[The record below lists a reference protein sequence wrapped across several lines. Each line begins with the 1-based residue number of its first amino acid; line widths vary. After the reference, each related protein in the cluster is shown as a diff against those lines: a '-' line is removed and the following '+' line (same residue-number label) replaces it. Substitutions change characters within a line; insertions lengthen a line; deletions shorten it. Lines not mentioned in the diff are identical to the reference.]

1 MKLITEEIEQ
11 AEYIVE
17 ETDGKKNYAI
27 KGIFMQSDIKNKNGR
42 PIGIRTP
49 NDWTKTSSVTI
60 TPSAYTG
67 IAK

>member
-17 ETDGKKNYAI
+17 EQDGKKNYAI

-42 PIGIRTP
+42 NTFIERK
-49 NDWTKTSSVTI
+49 NE
-60 TPSAYTG
+60 AL
-67 IAK
+67 

>member
-42 PIGIRTP
+42 MYPKEILPVSYTHLTLP
-49 NDWTKTSSVTI
+49 TTTI
-60 TPSAYTG
+60 V
-67 IAK
+67 